1 MWGRSFSSQAGANSG
16 DKDDD
21 LEGGFSD
28 LEALPPPSRRPIL
41 RRRPPAVP
49 ALENAAYL
57 VHDASRRRCLERGHV
72 ILHGIRGHRFLLCGF
87 PGCHAGLS
95 SLFKLLPSPPLA
107 PVGLRGGMREG
118 GVP

>member
-1 MWGRSFSSQAGANSG
+1 VTKMMIWKMGFLIWRPRLCPR
-16 DKDDD
+16 DDPSCVD
-21 LEGGFSD
+21 L
-28 LEALPPPSRRPIL
+28 LPPF
-41 RRRPPAVP
+41 P

-72 ILHGIRGHRFLLCGF
+72 ILHGIRGHRFILCGF
-87 PGCHAGLS
+87 PGHHAGLS

-107 PVGLRGGMREG
+107 PAGLRGGMREG